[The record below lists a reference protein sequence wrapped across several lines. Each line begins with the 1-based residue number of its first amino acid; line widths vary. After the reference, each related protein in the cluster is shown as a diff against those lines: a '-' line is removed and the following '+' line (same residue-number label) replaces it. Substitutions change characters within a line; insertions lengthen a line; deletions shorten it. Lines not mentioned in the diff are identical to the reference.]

1 MEMNG
6 FILQLDMDDKDKTNK
21 KKEQNMIEQMSQQ
34 WRNNNGFVIYHVF
47 CFF

>member
-34 WRNNNGFVIYHVF
+34 
-47 CFF
+47 